1 MKPFSLFLYR
11 SDTTTSAYLKYGTL
25 MGELVCASACVIA
38 MASIATSAFAAGPN
52 VYVGNFKDNT
62 VSFIDTTAGIVVA
75 AAKRPM
81 RRFAQV
87 WRNGTTR
94 RTK

>member
-1 MKPFSLFLYR
+1 MKLLSLFLYR
-11 SDTTTSAYLKYGTL
+11 GDTTTSACPNYRTL
-25 MGELVCASACVIA
+25 LGRLVRASACVIA